1 MEKRTPADSTGCGN
15 ARAHAPIHP
24 SVWPARTRPPAH
36 RSDARPSSGRD
47 LRLASRGN
55 EARCPPHVARRPA
68 RAGAAAH
75 RSDTRPSSGPDLG
88 LASCGNETRCPP
100 DVARRPARAGAG
112 LVRRRRNQLAGSASA
127 FTRADYLGAALAGLE
142 HLRDLRRSR
151 RQPGLDRRNR
161 SANPERPFRAR
172 LHRLPAVAAFLS
184 QACRSGAAGNG
195 ASRTSG
201 APGRA
206 AGPPGRRLRVAL
218 AHGASDPYFCDGAA
232 GPNVTRMGMTW
243 LVG

>member
-36 RSDARPSSGRD
+36 RSDTRPSSGRD

-75 RSDTRPSSGPDLG
+75 RSDTRPSS
-88 LASCGNETRCPP
+88 
-100 DVARRPARAGAG
+100 
-112 LVRRRRNQLAGSASA
+112 GSASA

-172 LHRLPAVAAFLS
+172 LHRLPAVAAFLP
-184 QACRSGAAGNG
+184 QACRSCAAGNG

-201 APGRA
+201 PPGRA
-206 AGPPGRRLRVAL
+206 AAPAGRRLRVAL